1 MTSIPFDVLMEI
13 LPLVETSDLL
23 AMARTNRD
31 LSDYAL
37 DRIYGHIL
45 SKNMK
50 AACQSV
56 SSNPSLAQRVRSL
69 EINYS
74 HGDHGYHLES
84 ILPSF
89 RDALRVT
96 LNLRTLKLD
105 INGNH
110 SWVLKPALGAFKL
123 RSFSCYAYTDQDLL
137 DFLRDQTELEEIMLS
152 HSYTFIEHGAP
163 IKFPGLKKFHGP
175 MTWAD
180 LIIPHEP
187 VSHVEISYI
196 GHGSPIA
203 SLGLSTAPI
212 RHLRI
217 PIHAV
222 DKRQPRELKV
232 LFPAL
237 KNLVLTVSQTLVLRL
252 VSAIKIWEKRGAQNE
267 ILGV

>member
-37 DRIYGHIL
+37 DRIYGHIS

-56 SSNPSLAQRVRSL
+56 SSNPRLAQRVRSL
-69 EINYS
+69 EINHS
-74 HGDHGYHLES
+74 DHGAHLES

-105 INGNH
+105 IDGSR

-123 RSFSCYAYTDQDLL
+123 RSFSCSTYTDQDLL

-152 HSYTFIEHGAP
+152 HSYTFIEQGAP
-163 IKFPGLKKFHGP
+163 IKFLALKKFHGP
-175 MTWAD
+175 MSWAD

-222 DKRQPRELKV
+222 DKRQPRELQV

-237 KNLVLTVSQTLVLRL
+237 NNLVLSQAWVIRP
-252 VSAIKIWEKRGAQNE
+252 VSAIKIWKKRVAQNE